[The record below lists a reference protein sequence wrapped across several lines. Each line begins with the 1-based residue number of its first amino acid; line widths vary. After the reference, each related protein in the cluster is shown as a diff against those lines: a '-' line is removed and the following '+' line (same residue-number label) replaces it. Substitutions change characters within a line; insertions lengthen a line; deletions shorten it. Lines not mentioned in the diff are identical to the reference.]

1 MGDSF
6 RLSMPMQIIEF
17 TTYKRFV
24 RRARE
29 LKTIETMVGMYCRGH
44 RHQGGAPLCSDCRAL
59 FEYAKRR
66 LERCVFGDA
75 KPTCANCVVHC
86 YKADMRE
93 QMRVVMRWAGPRM
106 MLRHPV
112 RAIIHLID
120 ERRPV
125 PTLPA
130 KSAKSRSA
138 TKDSAASEVPRAE
151 GDRTRR

>member
-1 MGDSF
+1 
-6 RLSMPMQIIEF
+6 MPMKIIEF
-17 TTYKRFV
+17 TTDKRFV

-29 LKTIETMVGMYCRGH
+29 LKTIETMVRMYCRGH
-44 RHQGGAPLCSDCRAL
+44 RHQGGAPLCSDCGAL

-75 KPTCANCVVHC
+75 KPTCANCIVHC

-112 RAIIHLID
+112 RAIVHLID

-130 KSAKSRSA
+130 KSAKSGSA
-138 TKDSAASEVPRAE
+138 TKDSAGSEVPRAE

>member
-1 MGDSF
+1 
-6 RLSMPMQIIEF
+6 MQIIEF
-17 TTYKRFV
+17 TTDKRFV

-29 LKTIETMVGMYCRGH
+29 LKTIETMVRMYCRGH
-44 RHQGGAPLCSDCRAL
+44 RHQGRTPLCSDCGAL
-59 FEYAKRR
+59 FDYAKRR

-112 RAIIHLID
+112 MAIVHLID

-138 TKDSAASEVPRAE
+138 TKDSAGSEVARAE
-151 GDRTRR
+151 GD